1 MPEYPD
7 SGLLF
12 SEERKSNPRGPDYRG
27 EGRID
32 CPHCACSIELRLSG
46 WLKVGRAGAK
56 FLSLS
61 FRSKA
66 VGRSDEVPMEAA
78 ADERLPF

>member
-1 MPEYPD
+1 MPEHTN

-12 SEERKSNPRGPDYRG
+12 REEKKDKPTSPDYKG
-27 EGRID
+27 QATLD
-32 CPHCACSIELRLSG
+32 CPHCARSVELRLSG
-46 WLKVGRAGAK
+46 WIKTARTGAK

-66 VGRSDEVPMEAA
+66 VERRDEASA
-78 ADERLPF
+78 ADDIPF

>member
-12 SEERKSNPRGPDYRG
+12 SEERKFNPRGPDYRG

-32 CPHCACSIELRLSG
+32 CPHCARSIEVRLSG
-46 WLKVGRAGAK
+46 WIKTARTGAK
-56 FLSLS
+56 FLSFA
-61 FRSKA
+61 FRPRA
-66 VGRSDEVPMEAA
+66 VERRDAAPA

>member
-1 MPEYPD
+1 M
-7 SGLLF
+7 
-12 SEERKSNPRGPDYRG
+12 PDYSNSGTLFREEKKTKLTSPDYKG
-27 EGRID
+27 QATLD
-32 CPHCACSIELRLSG
+32 CPHCARSVELRLSG
-46 WLKVGRAGAK
+46 WLKTTRTGAK

-66 VGRSDEVPMEAA
+66 VERRDEAPA

>member
-1 MPEYPD
+1 MPEYQN
-7 SGLLF
+7 SGTLF
-12 SEERKSNPRGPDYRG
+12 REEKKTKLTSPDYKG
-27 EGRID
+27 QATLD
-32 CPHCACSIELRLSG
+32 CPHCARSIELRLSG
-46 WLKVGRAGAK
+46 WLKTARTGGK

-66 VGRSDEVPMEAA
+66 VERRDEAST

>member
-1 MPEYPD
+1 MPEHTN

-12 SEERKSNPRGPDYRG
+12 REEKKTKPTSPDYKG
-27 EGRID
+27 QATLD
-32 CPHCACSIELRLSG
+32 CPHCARTIEIRLSG
-46 WLKVGRAGAK
+46 WIKTTRTGAK

-66 VGRSDEVPMEAA
+66 VERRGEAPA

>member
-1 MPEYPD
+1 MPEYQN
-7 SGLLF
+7 SGTLF
-12 SEERKSNPRGPDYRG
+12 REEKKAKPTSPDYKG
-27 EGRID
+27 QATLD
-32 CPHCACSIELRLSG
+32 CPHCARTIEVRLSG
-46 WLKVGRAGAK
+46 WIKTARTGAK

-66 VGRSDEVPMEAA
+66 VERRDEARA